1 MGQHLDFRNKKAVKN
16 IKDFPQKKKKKKSA
30 ENKVELGKLTI
41 ED

>member
-1 MGQHLDFRNKKAVKN
+1 MGQHLDFRNKKAVKK
-16 IKDFPQKKKKKKSA
+16 IKDFPQKKKKKSA

>member
-16 IKDFPQKKKKKKSA
+16 IKDFPQKKKKSA
-30 ENKVELGKLTI
+30 EDKVELGKLTI